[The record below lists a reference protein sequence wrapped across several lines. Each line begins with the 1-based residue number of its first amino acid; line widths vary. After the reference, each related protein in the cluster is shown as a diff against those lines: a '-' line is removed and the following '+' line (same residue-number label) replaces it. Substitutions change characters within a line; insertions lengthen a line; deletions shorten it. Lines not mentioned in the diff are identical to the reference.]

1 MTNTA
6 IPMEALWRLRY
17 LLEPASLALI
27 ATAVTVVV
35 AGAYRAATHSRES
48 EKHRDLSESSI
59 TLDASQALAIPLA
72 SSVSLLLMFYFSSA
86 LSHLITA
93 FTAVASASSLA
104 FCVLPYASR
113 ILLSLGYADTFAT
126 RAYCGVSSRTQL
138 VLAVLSTMLVGAWL
152 VTGHWVLNN
161 LLGIAICIA
170 FVSHVRLPNIRVCTL
185 LLSCLFVYDI
195 FWVFFSERFF
205 GVNVMVSVA
214 SEQASNPLH
223 TAASHLHL
231 PLHPVVPK
239 KLDLPVKL
247 LFPGNLLGARGT
259 GDYMMLGLGDMVT
272 ALPPP
277 HAGMHVVA
285 PSHSRPLPLPLP
297 GSSWDAVGPCP
308 RL

>member
-1 MTNTA
+1 
-6 IPMEALWRLRY
+6 MEALWRLRY

-104 FCVLPYASR
+104 FCILPYASR
-113 ILLSLGYADTFAT
+113 AMLSLGYADTFAT

-138 VLAVLSTMLVGAWL
+138 ALGVLSTMLVGAWL

-170 FVSHVRLPNIRVCTL
+170 FVSHVRLPNIRVCAL

-223 TAASHLHL
+223 TVASHLHL
-231 PLHPVVPK
+231 PLPLHPAVPK

-247 LFPGNLLGARGT
+247 LFPRNLLGARGT
-259 GDYMMLGLGDMVT
+259 SDCMMLGLGDMVT

-277 HAGMHVVA
+277 HPRTPLMAH
-285 PSHSRPLPLPLP
+285 SHSHPLPPPLT
-297 GSSWDAVGPCP
+297 GSSWDAFGPRP